1 MAIEMEK
8 PSADDRRPSEIALA
22 AERGSSDH
30 NHAGYQKQ
38 VVAIAIDNIHVGS
51 RLRRLDPPRPEFMVD
66 SIGGSGLLNT
76 ITMTWWPA

>member
-1 MAIEMEK
+1 MAMAMEMEK
-8 PSADDRRPSEIALA
+8 PSAG
-22 AERGSSDH
+22 ERGSSDD

-51 RLRRLDPPRPEFMVD
+51 RLRRLDPPRLEFMVD